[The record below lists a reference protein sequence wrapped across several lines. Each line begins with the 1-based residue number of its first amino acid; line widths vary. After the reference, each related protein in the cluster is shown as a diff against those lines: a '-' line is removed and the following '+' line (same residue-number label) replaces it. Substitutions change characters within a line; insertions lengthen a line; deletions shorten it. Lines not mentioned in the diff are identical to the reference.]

1 MAVSMTRHSDLRVLD
16 LEDIGVHYVETLRRW
31 RGNLE
36 TNAEA
41 VEDLGLGQEFS
52 RRWDFYLSYCE
63 AAFLERHVSD
73 VQLVLARGAWR
84 DSLAAPRIRY

>member
-1 MAVSMTRHSDLRVLD
+1 MTRHSDLRVLD

-31 RGNLE
+31 RTNLE

-41 VEDLGLGQEFS
+41 VEKLGSGEAFS

-73 VQLVLARGAWR
+73 VQLVLARGQWR
-84 DSLAAPRIRY
+84 DRLEEPRARS